1 MLQAESFQFDF
12 PPQPTLGEFV
22 VALSLW
28 WLIGLTMIVM
38 GAYGLYRSN
47 NGLILLLALGSLA
60 LGVGVCY
67 LLGLGFTPINHH
79 RFAWSEDDPN
89 INRWINICLVLMIW
103 GTAPL
108 IFWVGRKIGKRGV
121 RGAKPNAN

>member
-28 WLIGLTMIVM
+28 WLIGLTMIVV
-38 GAYGLYRSN
+38 GAYGLYRSD

-60 LGVGVCY
+60 LGVGVCF
-67 LLGLGFTPINHH
+67 LLGLAPFTPLYHH
-79 RFAWSEDDPN
+79 RFAWSEDDHV
-89 INRWINICLVLMIW
+89 NRWINICLVLMIW
-103 GTAPL
+103 GTSFLFFSA
-108 IFWVGRKIGKRGV
+108 GRKIGKCSV
-121 RGAKPNAN
+121 

>member
-1 MLQAESFQFDF
+1 MLFSAFKSMLQAESFQFDF

-28 WLIGLTMIVM
+28 WLIGLTMIVL

-47 NGLILLLALGSLA
+47 NGLIQLLALGSLA
-60 LGVGVCY
+60 LGVGACF
-67 LLGLGFTPINHH
+67 LLGFSFTPLNQH
-79 RFAWSEDDPN
+79 RFAWSEYDH

-103 GTAPL
+103 GTSFLFFRA
-108 IFWVGRKIGKRGV
+108 GRKIGKPSV
-121 RGAKPNAN
+121 